1 MALEWLGDLA
11 RKINSVVTTPSQQ
24 ATQLAGQYSEDNPW
38 RTRIGLMTGTPP
50 VDVLQQASNWDIN
63 NRNTRLAED
72 QFAAQTVNVTPE
84 TLAKTGL
91 YSPDNLN
98 APYVMTPGQ
107 RRYISDVT
115 GVNNTENSLRQRDK
129 TRTAQASVL
138 NGLQPYLD
146 QLKAT
151 PQGIVT
157 LNALQNPD
165 AFPTEEWGKTYGQIP
180 GIIQGGINRT
190 TQAGSTRQMVEAMPD
205 GSTKTYLKQLLPL
218 LDLPGM
224 EGVNDFIYKSALGS
238 VPKALTPYEQAQI
251 RHLDAQNYRL
261 YHPVSQNSSEG
272 KNANSYSVFGFNSE
286 KDAKAWIDNL
296 NTTYNTELK
305 KNGGKFVTTS
315 YGGEWIY
322 PNGQPTPSI
331 DAWVKKKLG
340 EAEYRKYLGV
350 LSGNPDYMDASRS
363 LAGIQ
368 NKGLIQNEWDLTADQ
383 LVTKFKSFAKAKNY
397 AVSNH
402 LDQRLIAALE
412 RRKRFFEQSKT
423 NKSRR

>member
-11 RKINSVVTTPSQQ
+11 RKINNVVTTPSQQ

-107 RRYISDVT
+107 RRYISDIT

-151 PQGIVT
+151 PEGLVT

-165 AFPTEEWGKTYGQIP
+165 AFPTEQWGKTYGQIP

-205 GSTKTYLKQLLPL
+205 GSTKTLLKQLLPL

-238 VPKALTPYEQAQI
+238 VPKPLTENDKLRNRLTQAQI
-251 RHLDAQNYRL
+251 DNIYADNQRADA
-261 YHPVSQNSSEG
+261 
-272 KNANSYSVFGFNSE
+272 KE
-286 KDAKAWIDNL
+286 KDAQSKGKKENQIKASDIVNRISANAASYRTYEDYMADLERHRGELIPRIGNAAYNKLVADAPNIPENVFGSRFIPQHKRKVKSGYITFLL
-296 NTTYNTELK
+296 NELK
-305 KNGGKFVTTS
+305 KT
-315 YGGEWIY
+315 
-322 PNGQPTPSI
+322 Q
-331 DAWVKKKLG
+331 
-340 EAEYRKYLGV
+340 
-350 LSGNPDYMDASRS
+350 
-363 LAGIQ
+363 
-368 NKGLIQNEWDLTADQ
+368 
-383 LVTKFKSFAKAKNY
+383 
-397 AVSNH
+397 
-402 LDQRLIAALE
+402 
-412 RRKRFFEQSKT
+412 
-423 NKSRR
+423 